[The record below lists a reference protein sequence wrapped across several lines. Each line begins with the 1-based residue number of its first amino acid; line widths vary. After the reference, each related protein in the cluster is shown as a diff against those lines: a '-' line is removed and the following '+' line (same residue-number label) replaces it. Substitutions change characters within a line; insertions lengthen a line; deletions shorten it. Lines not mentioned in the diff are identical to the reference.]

1 MNHCFRTSWWPGI
14 LLLIPVGSP
23 SLAEETKVSFRN
35 DIMPALSRAGCNT
48 GGCHG
53 HRDGRGN
60 FKLSLWGEDPSKDYE
75 ALLAGARRVNQK
87 SPAAS
92 WILRKPTL
100 EMEHKGK
107 KRFARNSLEYALILD
122 WIKQGATD
130 DHMRAP
136 ELQSLTVSPET
147 LTLSEPQ
154 RSVQLKVE
162 AVFADGQKHDVSYW
176 SVYSLSN
183 LVAEVDQGGRL
194 TFQKPGE
201 TTVLVRYLDHRVS
214 ASLALVPDRPDFIWS
229 DPRPSN
235 YIDKHI
241 FAKLRRLRMNPSGR
255 CDDATF
261 VRRAYLDIIGT
272 LPSAEEARRF
282 VQDPAGDK
290 RARLV
295 DRLLQRPEYA
305 EFWALKWSDLLR
317 NEEKVLD
324 HKGVEKF
331 HAWMRESIAGG
342 KGLDQFTRELLTA
355 RGSTYQNP
363 AANYYRALRNPTDR
377 SEATAQLFLGARL
390 RCAKCHNHPFDRWTQ
405 DEYYQFAA
413 LFDGINYK
421 IIENKRRDGAD
432 KNQFIGE
439 QEVQLVG
446 DRKFKDPRTK
456 KPPLPRLLGAETP
469 PLDKKRDRFE
479 QLAEWITSPDNS
491 LFARVQANRVWAHM
505 MGRGLVDPI
514 DDFRPTNPASHPEL
528 LAELSRDF
536 AENGHDLRHLI
547 RRITSSRSY
556 QLSTE
561 FNHTNEEDSMNYAR
575 AAMPRLPAEVLLDAV
590 HAALDR
596 PGNFKQ
602 YQGVKRAV
610 ALPGIK
616 GPFLDKN
623 PHDDDRFLR
632 LFGKPPR
639 LLNSDAERLNE
650 TSLAQV
656 FEMTSGET
664 LSALLETRDNRLD
677 KLLASTQSDEALLET
692 LYWTTITRG
701 PSTREQGALLAHLA
715 GKSGEAKREALQDIT
730 WALINSKE
738 FMFRH

>member
-1 MNHCFRTSWWPGI
+1 MRNCSRTCWWTGI
-14 LLLIPVGSP
+14 LLLLPLVAGSP
-23 SLAEETKVSFRN
+23 AGETAVSFRN
-35 DIMPALSRAGCNT
+35 EVMPALSRAGCNT

-60 FKLSLWGEDPSKDYE
+60 FKLSLWGENPSKDHE
-75 ALLAGARRVNQK
+75 ALLDGDRRVNRG

-92 WILRKPTL
+92 WVLRKPTL

-107 KRFARNSLEYALILD
+107 KRFARDSPEYALIHR

-130 DHMRAP
+130 DQEQAP
-136 ELQSLTVSPET
+136 GLQSLTVTPET

-162 AVFADGQKHDVSYW
+162 AQFADGKKRDVSYW
-176 SVYSLSN
+176 AVYTLSN
-183 LVAEVDQGGRL
+183 LVANVEEGGRL
-194 TFQKPGE
+194 TFLKPGE

-214 ASLALVPDRPDFIWS
+214 ARLALVPERPDFTWS
-229 DPRPSN
+229 NPRPSN
-235 YIDKHI
+235 YIDEHI
-241 FAKLRRLRMNPSGR
+241 FAKLRRLRMNPSGQ

-272 LPSAEEARRF
+272 LPSAGEARSF
-282 VQDPAGDK
+282 VEDPSGNK
-290 RARLV
+290 RAKLV
-295 DRLLQRPEYA
+295 DHLLQRPEYA

-355 RGSTYQNP
+355 RGSTYKNP

-413 LFDGINYK
+413 LFDGIDYK
-421 IIENKRRDGAD
+421 IIENKRRDGYD
-432 KNQFIGE
+432 KNQFVGE
-439 QEVQLVG
+439 QEVQFVG
-446 DRKFKDPRTK
+446 ERKFKDPRTK
-456 KPPLPRLLGAETP
+456 KAPSPRLLGAETA
-469 PLDKKRDRFE
+469 PLDENRDRFE
-479 QLAEWITSPDNS
+479 QLAEWITSRDNS
-491 LFARVQANRVWAHM
+491 LFASVQANRIWAHM
-505 MGRGLVDPI
+505 MGRGLVDPV
-514 DDFRPTNPASHPEL
+514 DDFRPTNPASHPDL
-528 LAELSRDF
+528 LAALAGDF
-536 AENGHDLRHLI
+536 AEHGHDLRHLI
-547 RRITSSRSY
+547 RRIASSRSY

-561 FNHTNEEDSMNYAR
+561 SNSTNAEDHINYAR

-590 HAALDR
+590 HTTLDR
-596 PGNFKQ
+596 PGDFKQ
-602 YQGVKRAV
+602 YKNVKRAV

-623 PHDDDRFLR
+623 PHNDDRFLR

-664 LSALLETRDNRLD
+664 LSSLLKAKGNRLD
-677 KLLASTQSDEALLET
+677 KLLASGQGDKELLAA
-692 LYWTTITRG
+692 LYWTTITRA
-701 PSTREQGALLAHLA
+701 PSTREQEALLAHLA
-715 GKSGEAKREALQDIT
+715 GKSGRAKREALQDIT